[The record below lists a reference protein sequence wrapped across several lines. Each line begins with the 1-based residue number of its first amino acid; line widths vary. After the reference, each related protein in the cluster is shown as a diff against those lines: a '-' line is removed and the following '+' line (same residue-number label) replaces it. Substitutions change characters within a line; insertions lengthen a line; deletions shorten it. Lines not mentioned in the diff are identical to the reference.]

1 MEIMN
6 NKLTDNDVQKVIPTA
21 FNKNVVLDMLCRLK
35 GGELANVEIQLKYEK
50 SHAKRILSYASKLR
64 VYDLGKGDDY
74 EKANQIII
82 IYLTLEDIFKKGST
96 VYEVKMDVVSDQGE
110 NVSKWEAGLKV
121 YYVNAKGLTNKTIN
135 EYLKLLT
142 DKKTTDSRYKVTS
155 EIKKGLFDK
164 GGIAMSKEMM
174 EVLDDVRTEGIE
186 KGKTMGIEQG
196 KVKVAVDLYKRK
208 LIDLETAAEVLNMSK
223 DEFLKLV

>member
-110 NVSKWEAGLKV
+110 NVSKWDAGLKV
-121 YYVNAKGLTNKTIN
+121 YYVNTKGLTNKTIN

>member
-1 MEIMN
+1 MVV
-6 NKLTDNDVQKVIPTA
+6 DNDVQKVIPTA

-96 VYEVKMDVVSDQGE
+96 VYEVKMDIVSDQGE
-110 NVSKWEAGLKV
+110 SIEKGDAGLKV
-121 YYVNAKGLTNKTIN
+121 YYVNTKGLTNKTIN

-142 DKKTTDSRYKVTS
+142 DKNTINSRYKITS

-164 GGIAMSKEMM
+164 GDIAMSKEMM
-174 EVLDDVRTEGIE
+174 EVFDDVRLEGLE
-186 KGKTMGIEQG
+186 QGRVMGLEQG
-196 KVKVAVDLYKRK
+196 KVKVTVDLYNQKS
-208 LIDLETAAEVLNMSK
+208 IDLETAAGILNMSK